1 MKIQSKEN
9 SMRGNKNKIQ
19 ETDIRTGAL
28 VFLLFFDYIMCPLKV
43 SIIYTLMKA
52 SQMSTSAD
60 SLAH

>member
-1 MKIQSKEN
+1 
-9 SMRGNKNKIQ
+9 MRGNKKKIQ